1 MTVLRDERWPMALD
15 RSQHGWWFR
24 CIANGC
30 AGKRDLDREPAL
42 AVELLT
48 RPPTTAAIRSGR

>member
-1 MTVLRDERWPMALD
+1 MVLD

-24 CIANGC
+24 CVADGC
-30 AGKRDLDREPAL
+30 TGKRNLDREPAL

-48 RPPTTAAIRSGR
+48 QPPGAGAVGR